1 MEPLCKTCCNGMC
14 PLQGGKDGPLLSC
27 IEYIPGIIAG
37 EVVDRSNKYSKK
49 EIELASEVS
58 SLKVQIE
65 FIKGQASDI
74 REAYAKVAKEA
85 LALAGEYKKENEEMK
100 RLLKLISEE
109 TDCLATFQHADKI
122 EKLIGGN
129 EK

>member
-1 MEPLCKTCCNGMC
+1 MRPTK
-14 PLQGGKDGPLLSC
+14 
-27 IEYIPGIIAG
+27 
-37 EVVDRSNKYSKK
+37 R

-58 SLKVQIE
+58 SLKIQVE
-65 FIKGQASDI
+65 FIKGQASDMRDSYVKI
-74 REAYAKVAKEA
+74 AKEA

-100 RLLKLISEE
+100 SLLKLISEE
-109 TDCLATFQHADKI
+109 TDCLATFRYADKI

>member
-1 MEPLCKTCCNGMC
+1 MRPTK
-14 PLQGGKDGPLLSC
+14 
-27 IEYIPGIIAG
+27 
-37 EVVDRSNKYSKK
+37 R

-74 REAYAKVAKEA
+74 RDSYVKIAKEA

-100 RLLKLISEE
+100 RLFKLISEE
-109 TDCLATFQHADKI
+109 TDCMATFRYADKI
-122 EKLIGGN
+122 EELIGGKVN
-129 EK
+129 ED

>member
-1 MEPLCKTCCNGMC
+1 MRPTK
-14 PLQGGKDGPLLSC
+14 
-27 IEYIPGIIAG
+27 
-37 EVVDRSNKYSKK
+37 R
-49 EIELASEVS
+49 EIELASEVN
-58 SLKVQIE
+58 SLKIQVE
-65 FIKGQASDI
+65 FIKGQANDT

-85 LALAGEYKKENEEMK
+85 LALAAEYKKENEEMK

-109 TDCLATFQHADKI
+109 TDCLATFQYADKI